1 MGALRRLTGW
11 AVAIAAL
18 GLLAACAAPVA
29 VRLATMGLAGEVGTF
44 LALDRG
50 YFREEG
56 LDVQVP
62 CGVFRARL

>member
-1 MGALRRLTGW
+1 
-11 AVAIAAL
+11 
-18 GLLAACAAPVA
+18 
-29 VRLATMGLAGEVGTF
+29 MGLAGEVGTF